1 MSQKMTVR
9 LPSYDTTGFAGPGA
23 RLTTYYI
30 SAIKP
35 DNGRATLECR
45 PLVLVFAPVCP
56 LEVRDILLQPPN
68 RMTDSS
74 ISPSQPAG
82 LSRALDN
89 FLTRHRIGVWRVVV
103 TFVLASLVF
112 GHSRWDGTW
121 GSPLLL
127 TLGMLGVS
135 LATVGRLW
143 CALYISGRKNNTLVT
158 SGPYSLCRHPL
169 YVCNL
174 LGIIGL
180 GAMTESLAVTAV
192 LALAFALMYPAV
204 IRTEDRFLAS
214 AFPEFAEY
222 ARRTPA
228 FFPRLSLYRGE
239 STWTVHV
246 SSFQRN
252 IADSVWFL
260 GLSVVVESFDL
271 FHDAGVLRAVVT
283 LA

>member
-1 MSQKMTVR
+1 
-9 LPSYDTTGFAGPGA
+9 
-23 RLTTYYI
+23 
-30 SAIKP
+30 
-35 DNGRATLECR
+35 
-45 PLVLVFAPVCP
+45 
-56 LEVRDILLQPPN
+56 
-68 RMTDSS
+68 
-74 ISPSQPAG
+74 
-82 LSRALDN
+82 
-89 FLTRHRIGVWRVVV
+89 
-103 TFVLASLVF
+103 
-112 GHSRWDGTW
+112 
-121 GSPLLL
+121 
-127 TLGMLGVS
+127 
-135 LATVGRLW
+135 
-143 CALYISGRKNNTLVT
+143 
-158 SGPYSLCRHPL
+158 
-169 YVCNL
+169 
-174 LGIIGL
+174 
-180 GAMTESLAVTAV
+180 MTESLAVTAV

-271 FHDAGVLRAVVT
+271 FHDAGVLRAVGT

>member
-1 MSQKMTVR
+1 MCKINDVLHFGNKASR
-9 LPSYDTTGFAGPGA
+9 RGA
-23 RLTTYYI
+23 NLRMPPI
-30 SAIKP
+30 SARFGPISDLRRCARFSLPAP
-35 DNGRATLECR
+35 DS
-45 PLVLVFAPVCP
+45 
-56 LEVRDILLQPPN
+56 
-68 RMTDSS
+68 MTDSP

-82 LSRALDN
+82 PSRALDD

-103 TFVLASLVF
+103 AFVLASLLF

-121 GSPLLL
+121 VSPLML
-127 TLGMLGVS
+127 TLGMVGVS

-169 YVCNL
+169 YVCNF
-174 LGIIGL
+174 LGIVGL
-180 GAMTESLAVTAV
+180 GAMTESLMVTAV
-192 LALAFALMYPAV
+192 LASAFALMYPAV
-204 IRTEDRFLAS
+204 IRTEDRFLSS

-260 GLSVVVESFDL
+260 GLSVVVESVDL

>member
-1 MSQKMTVR
+1 MPAISARFRASVSTR
-9 LPSYDTTGFAGPGA
+9 SARHSPPAPEPHDRFFYLPSH
-23 RLTTYYI
+23 
-30 SAIKP
+30 
-35 DNGRATLECR
+35 
-45 PLVLVFAPVCP
+45 
-56 LEVRDILLQPPN
+56 
-68 RMTDSS
+68 
-74 ISPSQPAG
+74 PAG

-103 TFVLASLVF
+103 TFVLASLLF

-121 GSPLLL
+121 VSPLLL

-174 LGIIGL
+174 LGILGL

-228 FFPRLSLYRGE
+228 FFPRLSLYRG
-239 STWTVHV
+239 SRHGRSMCLPFNAILRTRSGFSACRWSWSRLICSMTPA
-246 SSFQRN
+246 SSGR
-252 IADSVWFL
+252 S
-260 GLSVVVESFDL
+260 
-271 FHDAGVLRAVVT
+271 
-283 LA
+283 